1 MNICGIDVST
11 KAVDLV
17 LIHID
22 DHQPPVWHRYEL
34 AGQDAWERTRSIPHA
49 MPTRHDSMWDD
60 VAAIGV
66 ENPAGTHGAHAIQR
80 AVGAVLA
87 CLPPLTL
94 VQPWRPSEWRKA
106 VGLPGNATKD
116 AVRSHALARAS
127 DMETKERIDGW
138 CSNRAKWSQDAC
150 DAFCIAIATRA
161 AIEQEKAA

>member
-1 MNICGIDVST
+1 MNIAGIDVST

-22 DHQPPVWHRYEL
+22 DHQPPRWHRYEL
-34 AGQDAWERTRSIPHA
+34 VGQDAWERTRSIPHA

-66 ENPAGTHGAHAIQR
+66 ANPAGTHGAHAVQR

-106 VGLPGNATKD
+106 VGLPGNCSKEQ
-116 AVRSHALARAS
+116 VRDLAS
-127 DMETKERIDGW
+127 VHSGSLYTNTPYNITNW
-138 CSNRAKWSQDAC
+138 TQDAC
-150 DAFCIAIATRA
+150 DAYCIAVATRA

>member
-1 MNICGIDVST
+1 MHIAGIDVST

-22 DHQPPVWHRYEL
+22 DHQPPIWHRYEL
-34 AGQDAWERTRSIPHA
+34 VGQDAWERTRSIPFS
-49 MPTRHDSMWDD
+49 MPARSSIMWDD

-66 ENPAGTHGAHAIQR
+66 ENPAGTHGAHAVQR

-106 VGLPGNATKD
+106 VGLPGNCGKQVVFEFAYLDLVTAYPDAT
-116 AVRSHALARAS
+116 
-127 DMETKERIDGW
+127 
-138 CSNRAKWSQDAC
+138 QDAC
-150 DAFCIAIATRA
+150 DAYCVAVATRA
-161 AIEQEKAA
+161 AIVQKKAA